1 MTCVLCALGFGLLA
15 GFVLVFLSPLWL
27 IAPCVAV
34 MAWGALIEDRS

>member
-1 MTCVLCALGFGLLA
+1 MTCVLCALGFGLLV

-34 MAWGALIEDRS
+34 MAWGILTEESR